1 MSLRRRRK
9 GPAGH
14 TDNAGD
20 EKTGNQRSIGI
31 AEDDL
36 MLDDFLA
43 GEDHFFCSKCRFAHD
58 AEISPDVGVARS
70 VGTLNVKNGH
80 IGLNRSDGEEFLSG
94 EGAGN
99 RGKLRALAEI
109 ASSDGAGRK
118 KWKSG
123 RCRMQ

>member
-1 MSLRRRRK
+1 
-9 GPAGH
+9 
-14 TDNAGD
+14 
-20 EKTGNQRSIGI
+20 
-31 AEDDL
+31 
-36 MLDDFLA
+36 MLNDFLA

-58 AEISPDVGVARS
+58 AEISPDVGVART
-70 VGTLNVKNGH
+70 VGTLDVKNGH

-123 RCRMQ
+123 RCRMQSKPDGKIRVLFDFDGVWNFRLGGT